1 MRLNVMLNKPVTDF
15 KDLTRDL
22 DKMYVKIGVDSGPCL
37 DTT

>member
-1 MRLNVMLNKPVTDF
+1 MLIKHVTVL

-22 DKMYVKIGVDSGPCL
+22 DKMYVNIGVDSGPCL